1 MVRLPPPRTTELYY
15 DGQWNTAP
23 VLERSAVTI
32 SRGVSAEG
40 SRAEPTA
47 GSMLL
52 DNRSGD
58 YSPRNPNSP
67 LYGAIGRN
75 TPLRFSVDAGG
86 PYLDLPAGVYSVS
99 TPDAAALDV
108 LGDIDIRVDVAPNS
122 WDSPQ
127 MLALRWGAGGHFHW
141 ALALHQDGQL
151 VFWWSPT
158 GLDANKRWAISS
170 AAVPAHT
177 GERLAVRVTL
187 DVDNGSGGCTATFS
201 YAKTLETEAWTLI
214 GDPVTPTGSG
224 TTSLFNATGAL
235 YLGDNQLSLTP
246 DGTSGIDRLRG
257 KAHGLRVYDG
267 IDGTLKVDV
276 DTARDADVA
285 GTGFT
290 DATGRVWS
298 VTGTASLS
306 NRHTRL
312 VGEVPAWPPERN
324 LSGADRTVPIEPTG
338 ITRRLGIGNKPLD
351 SALRRYIAG
360 NAQAVECWPL
370 TDGPDSTSGAAL
382 LGGRPMVYGTQY
394 DQDPP
399 AWGDG
404 TVADWIEPVVSL
416 SADNSTGR
424 LTGSLT
430 TQLAAMAGGWCVDH
444 VRSGPGEVDSLFMY
458 DWGAGTDAQNRH
470 IYQLLFQ
477 APLDKILILRESV
490 GTESSSGASLGSIE
504 AAGIFDGRPHHV
516 RFSVHVSSGTTNWAI
531 YLDGVERAT
540 GSVALTTRALRTV
553 QYDWGVG
560 DQELALGYFT
570 CWNPPTTAPSASEV
584 YDALLGFPGETAGER
599 MLRVAAEQSVPLSVS
614 GALSDQVALGTQR
627 QERFLDALQS
637 AALSDRGYVLEQR
650 DDRALVYRA
659 RSTLYN
665 QSPILTLDWTD
676 GVIGAPFRPT
686 DDDKDTQN
694 DVTVQRQGGSR
705 GYAVLEEGRMSVLDP
720 PDGVGRYDREHT
732 LSLAEDAQAD
742 QLASWIMHTGTYD
755 GLRVTSITLKFGNA
769 RVYAMADRILRLDV
783 GDKIR
788 LTNLPAAQ
796 YGPDDVDLLVR
807 GYSETIGEDWS
818 ITFNCTP
825 ADPYD
830 VLQLDAG
837 EASRLDTAGSEL
849 VAAID
854 TDDTTLTV
862 ATTQGPV
869 WIDSATYP
877 GDMPFDIRV
886 GGEVMTVSAV
896 AQAAVDAFGR
906 TVANG
911 WGSADSGQAW
921 AVSGGVASDF
931 AVTGGTGRQIHSTAG
946 LFRTALAAAPAAN
959 VDLRADVS
967 LGVVPTGAAAYAF
980 LMARYTDSTHAYLA
994 RLHIAAGG
1002 AMTLSLRKRD
1012 GTETQLATFATGLT
1026 YTAGAWYT
1034 MRLSV
1039 QGNSLAAKVWLRTR
1053 GEPPNWQVTATDS
1066 ALTAAGSI
1074 GVRTLLDS
1082 GITNPLPVTFQV
1094 DNLLWNNPQVFTV
1107 ARSINGV
1114 IKAHTAGA
1122 AVELA
1127 RPNFIP
1133 L

>member
-108 LGDIDIRVDVAPNS
+108 LGDIDVRVDVAPNS

-127 MLALRWGAGGHFHW
+127 MLALRWGPGGHFHW

-170 AAVPAHT
+170 TAVPAHT
-177 GERLAVRVTL
+177 GERLAVRATL
-187 DVDNGSGGCTATFS
+187 DVNNGSGGCTVVFS
-201 YAKTLETEAWTLI
+201 YAKTLDAETWTLI
-214 GDPVTPTGSG
+214 GDPITPTGSG

-257 KAHGLRVYDG
+257 KAHGIRVYDG
-267 IDGTLKVDV
+267 INGTLKVNV
-276 DTARDADVA
+276 DTARDAAA
-285 GTGFT
+285 GDTNFT

-312 VGEVPAWPPERN
+312 AGEVPAWPPERN
-324 LSGADRTVPIEPTG
+324 LSGADRTVSIEPSG

-360 NAQAVECWPL
+360 SSAVECWPL
-370 TDGPDSTSGAAL
+370 TDGTEATQGASLFGAA
-382 LGGRPMVYGTQY
+382 PMAYSRQA
-394 DQDPP
+394 DDDPP
-399 AWGDG
+399 LWGEG
-404 TVADWIEPVVSL
+404 EIADWIEPVVSL
-416 SADNSTGR
+416 PGVGR
-424 LTGSLT
+424 LSASLDY
-430 TQLAAMAGGWCVDH
+430 QASMAGGWAVDH
-444 VRSGPGEVDSLFMY
+444 VRSGPGEVDSLY
-458 DWGAGTDAQNRH
+458 ARDWGAGTDAQNRH
-470 IYQLLFQ
+470 VFQLLFQ
-477 APLDKILILRESV
+477 APLDKILIFRESI
-490 GTESSSGASLGSIE
+490 GTDASSGTSLGSIT
-504 AAGIFDGRPHHV
+504 AAGIFDGLPHHV
-516 RFSVHVSSGTTNWAI
+516 RFQVIQSGATASWSLS
-531 YLDGVERAT
+531 LDGVERASGDT
-540 GSVALTTRALRTV
+540 GVAVRPLRRIEYSWGASQEDLSVGYVTAWPYNAALPA
-553 QYDWGVG
+553 
-560 DQELALGYFT
+560 
-570 CWNPPTTAPSASEV
+570 ASDT
-584 YDALLGFPGETAGER
+584 YDALMGFPGESAGAR
-599 MLRVAAEQSVPLSVS
+599 ALRVATEQGVPLSVS
-614 GALSDQVALGTQR
+614 GAPDGQVAMGTQQR
-627 QERFLDALQS
+627 EKFLDVLQS
-637 AALSDRGYVLEQR
+637 TALSERGYVLEQR
-650 DDRALVYRA
+650 DDRALVFRA
-659 RSTLYN
+659 RSTLYS
-665 QSPILTLDWTD
+665 QSPILTLDWAD
-676 GVIGAPFRPT
+676 KVIAAPFKPT

-694 DVTVQRQGGSR
+694 DVTVTRQGGSK
-705 GYAVLEEGRMSVLDP
+705 GTAVLEEGRMSVLDP

-732 LSLAEDAQAD
+732 LSLAEDGQAD

-755 GLRVTSITLKFGNA
+755 GLRFTSITLKLGNP

-788 LTNLPAAQ
+788 LTNLPPEQ

-807 GYSETIGEDWS
+807 GYTETIGEDWQ

-825 ADPYD
+825 GQPYD

-896 AQAAVDAFGR
+896 AQAAADAFGR

-921 AVSGGVASDF
+921 TVSGAASSDF

-1012 GTETQLATFATGLT
+1012 GAETQLATFATGLT

-1034 MRLSV
+1034 VRLSV
-1039 QGNSLAAKVWLRTR
+1039 QGNSLAAKVWLRDR

-1082 GITNPLPVTFQV
+1082 GVTNPLPVTFQV

-1114 IKAHTAGA
+1114 VKAHTAGA

-1127 RPNFIP
+1127 RPNYIP